1 MADRGSGGLVV
12 DSLRASTG
20 STSSTFLPSS
30 TSIHGIAN
38 TGRRNKILELL
49 LIWLIVR
56 PTRQMIRCSDYHD
69 VLRMPVLITRKMQH
83 CTSWKKL
90 LNMILSVNSW
100 APALYL
106 TLATSDS
113 HNQEALIR
121 ATEPNMLHVDYD
133 IVLSP
138 TYQVPALY
146 FTLRWTTT
154 RTRWLE

>member
-1 MADRGSGGLVV
+1 
-12 DSLRASTG
+12 
-20 STSSTFLPSS
+20 
-30 TSIHGIAN
+30 
-38 TGRRNKILELL
+38 
-49 LIWLIVR
+49 
-56 PTRQMIRCSDYHD
+56 
-69 VLRMPVLITRKMQH
+69 
-83 CTSWKKL
+83 
-90 LNMILSVNSW
+90 MILSVNSW

-146 FTLRWTTT
+146 FTLRWTNHQDPVVGIDGVYRYLVPEQYRKQLKSVGIMGGISFDVGACVFDS
-154 RTRWLE
+154 RTLQSSRS